1 MTLGPPSGG
10 AAAPDG
16 APRGGRTW
24 LRILQVGGGLWVVTL
39 ASVAVS
45 RNEYLVPT
53 LLVLGA
59 FTVPV
64 ASVAF
69 ALDRVG
75 PARLDGA
82 TVLSAFLAGGLIGLV
97 AAAMLESSLLPA
109 VNFYLGVA
117 VIEELVKGALIVAF
131 ARQLATRE
139 PRVGMVL
146 GAVVGAGFAAF
157 ESMGYAFNA
166 LVDGTGK
173 PLLAA
178 STVTIARAFIAPLAH
193 ITWSAILGGA
203 LFASAARTGR
213 YLSVPVGLTWLG
225 VTALHTLWDIAAPIA
240 IVVNEGTDGLGWDW
254 SLPLPTTWVP
264 LPDVRDAAI
273 FVAAYGVQFIAIVA
287 VGSWWL
293 LRSWSRGAERGG

>member
-1 MTLGPPSGG
+1 M
-10 AAAPDG
+10 
-16 APRGGRTW
+16 
-24 LRILQVGGGLWVVTL
+24 GGGLWTITL
-39 ASVAVS
+39 ASVAAS

-64 ASVAF
+64 ATVAF

-75 PARLDGA
+75 PTRLDGT
-82 TVLSAFLAGGLIGLV
+82 TVLQAFLAGGLIGLV
-97 AAAMLESSLLPA
+97 VAATLESSLLPA

-117 VIEELVKGALIVAF
+117 VIEELVKGLLIVAF
-131 ARQLATRE
+131 ARQVRTRE

-166 LVDGTGK
+166 LVDGTDR

-178 STVTIARAFIAPLAH
+178 TTVAIARAAIAPLAH

-213 YLSVPVGLTWLG
+213 YLTVATAMAWAG
-225 VTALHTLWDIAAPIA
+225 VTALHALWDIAAPIA
-240 IVVNEGTDGLGWDW
+240 IVVNRGMDGWGWDW
-254 SLPLPTTWVP
+254 SLPLPTRWMP
-264 LPDVRDAAI
+264 HPDVRDAAI
-273 FVAAYGVQFIAIVA
+273 FVAVYGVQFLAITA
-287 VGSWWL
+287 VGTWWL
-293 LRSWSRGAERGG
+293 ARAWRHGAQRVR